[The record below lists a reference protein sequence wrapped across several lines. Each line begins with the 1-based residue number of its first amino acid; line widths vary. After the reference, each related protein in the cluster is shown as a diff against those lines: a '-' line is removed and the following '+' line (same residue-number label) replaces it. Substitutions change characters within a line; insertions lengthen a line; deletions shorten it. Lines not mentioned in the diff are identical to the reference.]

1 MFWYKKRSSVPS
13 NPTKDLTMRQVL
25 KVSKPT
31 RLPRWKQWKQLPS
44 VLSRMEKRIMQSAFV
59 VMVVSTS
66 FLIGLTLLSR
76 RVEIPTKGG
85 EYTEALVGEPQ
96 LINPLYAISNDV
108 DQDLTSLIYSGL
120 FRWIP
125 DRGLVNDLAQSIHVN
140 EEGTV
145 ITIKIRENATFHNG
159 DPVRARDILFT
170 INAIQNPSYRSS
182 LLPIFKNISVIQED
196 DLTVSFILPKADTP
210 FLQNLTVGILPSGV
224 WADVL
229 PQNAPLASLNLQPIG
244 SGPYQFVEFTKDKKG
259 SIRSYTLEPFNRYS
273 ENPAKIERL
282 IFKFYPDSDSALD
295 GLTNKFVEG
304 MNVVPFKNLDEV
316 GQNRTVVLHSPFL
329 SRETILF
336 FNQKINPL
344 LEKKGVREAIA
355 KSIDKQTIVQT
366 ILSGNGRVIE
376 GPILKESLGYH
387 AGLEPLTVDL
397 EAAKTLLT
405 ENGVLTEPKEESTKK
420 PNQFTLTTIDS
431 EEFLQVANY
440 LKTQLE
446 QIGLEIEIVSFA
458 NEVFYEKVIAP
469 RNFELLLT
477 TVLFNA
483 DPDPSI
489 FWHSNKA
496 DGAGLNIVDYKN
508 PEVDK
513 LLDSART
520 TLHEADRQ
528 MTYQTFQEKLAAD
541 LPAVFLYQSTYS
553 YALPKKIEQAQFTQI
568 RIPSDRFAKITEW
581 YIKTKKSFK

>member
-1 MFWYKKRSSVPS
+1 MPWYKKRSRIPS

-31 RLPRWKQWKQLPS
+31 RFPSWKQWKQLPS
-44 VLSRMEKRIMQSAFV
+44 VLTNREKRVLQSAFV
-59 VMVVSTS
+59 MMILCASFTIGVV
-66 FLIGLTLLSR
+66 LLSHR
-76 RVEIPTKGG
+76 IEMPTRGG

-96 LINPLYAISNDV
+96 LINPLYAITNDV

-125 DRGLVNDLAQSIHVN
+125 GTGLVNDLAESVHVN

-145 ITIKIRENATFHNG
+145 VTVKIRENASFHNG

-170 INAIQNPSYRSS
+170 MSAIQNPSYRSP
-182 LLPIFKNISVIQED
+182 LLPSFKNISVIQED
-196 DLTVSFILPKADTP
+196 DLTVSFILPKANAP
-210 FLQNLTVGILPSGV
+210 FLQNLTVGILPSSI

-259 SIRSYTLEPFNRYS
+259 SIRSYTLKPFDHYS
-273 ENPAKIERL
+273 DNPAKIQRL
-282 IFKFYPDSDSALD
+282 IFKFYPDSPSAVD
-295 GLTNKFVEG
+295 GLADKFVEG
-304 MNVVPFKNLDEV
+304 VNVVPFENLDEV
-316 GQNRTVVLHSPFL
+316 GQNRTIVLHSPYL
-329 SRETILF
+329 SRETVLF
-336 FNQKINPL
+336 FNQKTNTL
-344 LEKKGVREAIA
+344 LQKKGVREAIA
-355 KSIDKQTIVQT
+355 KTIDKKVIVEN
-366 ILSGNGRVIE
+366 ILQGNGRVIE
-376 GPILKESLGYH
+376 GPILPGTIGYH
-387 AGLEPLTVDL
+387 ASLVPVPVDP

-405 ENGVLTEPKEESTKK
+405 ENGVLAEPKEPSTKK

-431 EEFLQVANY
+431 PEFLQVADY
-440 LKTQLE
+440 LKIQLE
-446 QIGLEIEIVSFA
+446 LAGLEIEIVSFA
-458 NEVFYEKVIAP
+458 SDIFYEKVIAP

-483 DPDPSI
+483 DPDPSL

-508 PEVDK
+508 TEIDT

-528 MTYQTFQEKLAAD
+528 TAYQTFQEKLAAD
-541 LPAVFLYQSTYS
+541 LPAVFLYQSKYG
-553 YALPKKIEQAQFTQI
+553 YAISKKIQQAQFEQI

-581 YIKTKKSFK
+581 YIKTKKTFK